1 MKNNFVKWSV
11 VVVLILAFVAPA
23 IFVGANAMPELPERP
38 IYFDDQMIG
47 KITMVR
53 DGKYQ
58 TEEVQMEFAKNYPD
72 DLYFD
77 KGVSYFHVST
87 HPDIEWGIED
97 NGSSYELEP
106 LSGGWYKIN
115 VYDLSE
121 YPGIF
126 FVELSYE

>member
-1 MKNNFVKWSV
+1 MVHDNNYQAEDV
-11 VVVLILAFVAPA
+11 
-23 IFVGANAMPELPERP
+23 E
-38 IYFDDQMIG
+38 
-47 KITMVR
+47 MVH
-53 DGKYQ
+53 
-58 TEEVQMEFAKNYPD
+58 AKNYPD
-72 DLYFD
+72 LFFME
-77 KGVSYFHVST
+77 GVTYFHVGIN
-87 HPDIEWGIED
+87 PDMVWGIED